1 MWKLILG
8 FVIFAAL
15 VMFMLLKGGDIDMG
29 GERHDAPMTAPP
41 PAASEPA
48 KK

>member
-1 MWKLILG
+1 MWKIILG

-15 VMFMLLKGGDIDMG
+15 VMFMLLKGGEIDMG
-29 GERHDAPMTAPP
+29 GERHDAPGATSAPS
-41 PAASEPA
+41 AEP